1 MTSGSVIVSDATTLI
16 VLQKQQKLS
25 LLCQLF
31 QQVLVPDTVYQ
42 ELLAGLAKE
51 MVLKKPECIVVEKV
65 ELSTQLKNLLLFLDA
80 GEAEAIELAAVKQ
93 LPLIIDEKKGR
104 KVAQYM
110 GLTMTGLAGLLILA
124 VRKKTLTAVQAQV
137 ILDRAIQD
145 GYRFSGSLYQ
155 QVIQVL
161 KAGSLS

>member
-1 MTSGSVIVSDATTLI
+1 MTTSSVIVSDATTLI
-16 VLQKQQKLS
+16 VLQKQQNLS
-25 LLCQLF
+25 LLCLLF
-31 QQVLVPDTVYQ
+31 QQVIVPETVYQ

-51 MVLKKPECIVVEKV
+51 TVLEKPDCIVVEKV
-65 ELSTQLKNLLLFLDA
+65 ELSTQLRNLLLFLDA

-93 LPLIIDEKKGR
+93 LALIIDEKKGR

-110 GLTMTGLAGLLILA
+110 GLTITGLAGLLILA

-145 GYRFSGSLYQ
+145 GYRFSESLYQ
-155 QVIQVL
+155 QVMQCFSDL
-161 KAGSLS
+161 D